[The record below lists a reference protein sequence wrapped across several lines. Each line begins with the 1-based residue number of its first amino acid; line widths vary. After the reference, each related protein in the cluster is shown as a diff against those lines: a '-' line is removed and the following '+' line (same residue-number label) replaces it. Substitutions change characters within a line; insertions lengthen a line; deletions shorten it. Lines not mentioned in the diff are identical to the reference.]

1 MSVDENVSRKK
12 KTLTQ
17 KKCRGTDNGH
27 VHMKCLVELARNKL
41 PRSEAFYECITCKTG
56 FEPGGICHTALVKA
70 YYELFENSTIADK
83 RFTAVLWI

>member
-1 MSVDENVSRKK
+1 MVFGTKSKPENICIL
-12 KTLTQ
+12 LT
-17 KKCRGTDNGH
+17 NGH